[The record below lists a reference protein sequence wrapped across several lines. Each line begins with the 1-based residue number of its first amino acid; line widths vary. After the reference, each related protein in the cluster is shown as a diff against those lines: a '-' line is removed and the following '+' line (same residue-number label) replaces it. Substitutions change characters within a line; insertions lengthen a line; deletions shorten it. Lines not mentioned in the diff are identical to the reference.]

1 LNDFRSLART
11 PQLNL
16 APIDLRLLIAE
27 VFKMLGS
34 ALQDSGIVVS
44 SEIPE
49 DLPEPVADAERL
61 KQVFLNL
68 FKNAIEAMP
77 SGGKLTV
84 TAIAEGQNL
93 VIRITDTGT
102 GIPDG
107 VDIFQPFITTK
118 ASGTGVGM
126 AVVRELLSAH
136 KATITYNSK
145 PGDGTTFQVKLP
157 LASGR

>member
-1 LNDFRSLART
+1 
-11 PQLNL
+11 
-16 APIDLRLLIAE
+16 
-27 VFKMLGS
+27 
-34 ALQDSGIVVS
+34 
-44 SEIPE
+44 
-49 DLPEPVADAERL
+49 
-61 KQVFLNL
+61 LNL